1 MATRPSWTTIRVMAG
16 EQTLSGDA
24 RLVAFFRW
32 LRREALEEGTIFID
46 PTGEHVTDPLSV
58 HWGTFPLQRAV
69 DATTIAEVAHAPVR
83 LS

>member
-1 MATRPSWTTIRVMAG
+1 METRPSWTAIKVTTG

-32 LRREALEEGTIFID
+32 LRREALEEGTTFTD
-46 PTGEHVTDPLSV
+46 PTGAHVTDPLSV

-69 DATTIAEVAHAPVR
+69 DAAAVGAAVR